1 MLRERL
7 AECLATDD
15 AREGLMAFLEKRA
28 PQVDGERERRPIDAD
43 MRELVADLEARRA
56 QVREMGGADKVAKQH
71 ARGKMTARERLAAFF
86 DDGVF
91 FEIGAHG
98 TQMGL
103 AAGPDGNDKPAGRRR
118 RHRAS
123 ARSTGA
129 WCCAA
134 AYDFTVKGGSI
145 GLHGRREGH
154 APPLDGAAR
163 AAGRWCGSSTPAA
176 RASIPGSSHPDM
188 ISLFAGTGHLFRE
201 QVLMSGVV
209 PQVAAMVGP
218 GAAGTAYIPGLADY
232 VPMVKGIGIAGARRP
247 GARQGRDRAGDRR
260 AGARRL
266 EGPHRGERRRRR
278 RVRGRRG
285 VHRGGEASTSRIFP
299 SSCDE
304 PPPDAPCDRPDR
316 PPRRGAARPAPRVDA
331 QAVRH
336 VQAAFASVVDHGDI
350 FDIKPRFA
358 RSIITCLAR
367 IGGKSVGVV
376 ANQPMHLGGILDND
390 SADKAAHFIQ
400 ICDAFNVPLVFLQ
413 DVPGFMVGSKVEHAG
428 IIRHGAKMLHVMSA
442 ATVPKL
448 TVVVRKAYGA
458 GYYVMC
464 GRAYEP
470 DLIVSWPTGEI
481 SVMGAEGMVGIA
493 AKKLFG
499 DAEPPPGG
507 EEGHRR
513 HDPEE
518 HRRLQGGRLGP
529 HRRRDRSARHAA
541 RARLGPRAREH
552 KRIERPARKRGV
564 IPV

>member
-1 MLRERL
+1 M
-7 AECLATDD
+7 
-15 AREGLMAFLEKRA
+15 
-28 PQVDGERERRPIDAD
+28 PN

-56 QVREMGGADKVAKQH
+56 KIREMGGADKVAKQH
-71 ARGKMTARERLAAFF
+71 ARGKMSARERLAALF

-91 FEIGAHG
+91 FEIGMHG

-103 AAGPDGNDKPAGRRR
+103 AAGPDGSDKPPADGVVTTFGKVDGRMV
-118 RHRAS
+118 
-123 ARSTGA
+123 
-129 WCCAA
+129 CCA
-134 AYDFTVKGGSI
+134 AYDFTIKGGSI
-145 GLHGRREGH
+145 GYTGEEKVTRLRSM
-154 APPLDGAAR
+154 ALK
-163 AAGRWCGSSTPAA
+163 GRWPMVWLIDSAGA
-176 RASIPGSSHPDM
+176 RIDPGSSHADM

-201 QVLMSGVV
+201 QVVMSGVV

-232 VPMVKGIGIAGARRP
+232 VPMVKGIGSLALGGPPLVKAVTGQEIGEQELGGSKIHSEVSGVGDGEFENDAACLAAVKKYLSFLP
-247 GARQGRDRAGDRR
+247 SNRD
-260 AGARRL
+260 
-266 EGPHRGERRRRR
+266 
-278 RVRGRRG
+278 
-285 VHRGGEASTSRIFP
+285 EA
-299 SSCDE
+299 
-304 PPPDAPCDRPDR
+304 PPDAPCDDPVDR
-316 PPRRGAARPAPRVDA
+316 RDEALLDLLPETTRKPYDMYKL
-331 QAVRH
+331 VR
-336 VQAAFASVVDHGDI
+336 SVVDHGEI

-358 RSIITCLAR
+358 RSIITCFAR

-400 ICDAFNVPLVFLQ
+400 ICDAFNVPLVFFQ

-470 DLIVSWPTGEI
+470 DLLVSWPTGEI

-499 DAEPPPGG
+499 DAEPPPEVKKTIVETIQKNIDIYKSAGWG
-507 EEGHRR
+507 LVDEVIDPRDTRR
-513 HDPEE
+513 VLAWGLE
-518 HRRLQGGRLGP
+518 L
-529 HRRRDRSARHAA
+529 ARHK
-541 RARLGPRAREH
+541 H
-552 KRIERPARKRGV
+552 VERPARKRGV

>member
-1 MLRERL
+1 M
-7 AECLATDD
+7 
-15 AREGLMAFLEKRA
+15 
-28 PQVDGERERRPIDAD
+28 PN

-56 QVREMGGADKVAKQH
+56 KVREMGGADKIARQH
-71 ARGKMTARERLAAFF
+71 QRGKMTARERVAAFF

-91 FEIGAHG
+91 FEIGMHG

-103 AAGPDGNDKPAGRRR
+103 AAGPDGTDKPAADGVVTTFGKVDGRMV
-118 RHRAS
+118 
-123 ARSTGA
+123 
-129 WCCAA
+129 CCA

-145 GLHGRREGH
+145 GYTGEEKVTRLRSM
-154 APPLDGAAR
+154 ALK
-163 AAGRWCGSSTPAA
+163 GRWPMVWLIDSAGA
-176 RASIPGSSHPDM
+176 RIDPGSSHPDM

-201 QVLMSGVV
+201 QVVMSGVV

-232 VPMVKGIGIAGARRP
+232 VPLVKGVGSLALGGPPLVKAVTGQEITEQELGGSKIHSEVSGV
-247 GARQGRDRAGDRR
+247 GD
-260 AGARRL
+260 
-266 EGPHRGERRRRR
+266 GEFESDAACLAA
-278 RVRGRRG
+278 VKKYL
-285 VHRGGEASTSRIFP
+285 SYLP
-299 SSCDE
+299 SHCDE
-304 PPPDAPCDRPDR
+304 APPDAPCDDPVDRRDDALLDLLPDSTR
-316 PPRRGAARPAPRVDA
+316 KPYDMYKLIRAIVDK
-331 QAVRH
+331 
-336 VQAAFASVVDHGDI
+336 GDI
-350 FDIKPRFA
+350 FDVKPRFA
-358 RSIITCLAR
+358 RSIITCFAR

-499 DAEPPPGG
+499 DQEPPPEAKKSIVEMIQKNIDIYKSAGWG
-507 EEGHRR
+507 LIDEVIDPRDTRR
-513 HDPEE
+513 VLAWGLE
-518 HRRLQGGRLGP
+518 L
-529 HRRRDRSARHAA
+529 ARHK
-541 RARLGPRAREH
+541 H
-552 KRIERPARKRGV
+552 IERPAKKRGV